1 MFFSFLRSL
10 DKSLLLKLWTDI
22 FGLSKVGTFKSAS
35 ENVDEDIVVLGGE
48 NSPYAVEVDL
58 MTPIDPEKSPKVHLP
73 PLNHF
78 GLWVDDLEA
87 AVVSMEKSG
96 KLNQGKKMYNPF
108 IVIDRRHHSYR
119 KFHTILNRLIP
130 YLRCSIHS
138 RRYP

>member
-1 MFFSFLRSL
+1 M
-10 DKSLLLKLWTDI
+10 LKLWTDI

-35 ENVDEDIVVLGGE
+35 ENVDEDIVVLGRK

-58 MTPIDPEKSPKVHLP
+58 MAPIDPDKSPKVHLP

-96 KLNQGKKMYNPF
+96 KRNQGKDN
-108 IVIDRRHHSYR
+108 V
-119 KFHTILNRLIP
+119 
-130 YLRCSIHS
+130 
-138 RRYP
+138 